1 MTKEE
6 LIALKVDP
14 KLHEDPTLKEIKDI
28 PTALQ
33 VLVDTKSFVGRSIR
47 IPSDSAS
54 AEERAAFR
62 KDLQTKIPTLI
73 DLPADAAELATVEDS
88 IFEKFG
94 RPKDEKG
101 YQPVKEIVKELPEG
115 VQFNEDEIRAIGRK
129 LGLTKKQYAEFA
141 KGVVEERVRAHNA
154 GTEAMKALRKE
165 LGDATDDRLASA
177 AMAAKKLG
185 AGDELVAAIRKGTL
199 PAEQVRLYVNAAK
212 AMGTEPGEFGA
223 AGGGGKYRLT
233 PDEAKMQ
240 IEELRRNSALNDPH
254 SPAHDAAVNKLL
266 ELNRAAYPEEQ

>member
-28 PTALQ
+28 PTAMQ
-33 VLVDTKSFVGRSIR
+33 VLVDTKAFVGRSLR
-47 IPSDSAS
+47 IPSENAS

-62 KDLQTKIPTLI
+62 KDLQAKIPTLI
-73 DLPADAAELATVEDS
+73 ELPTEAAELEKVEES

-101 YQPVKEIVKELPEG
+101 YQPVKEVVKDLPEG
-115 VQFNEDEIRAIGRK
+115 VQINEDEIRAIGKK

-141 KGVVEERVRAHNA
+141 KGVIEERVRVHNA
-154 GTEAMKALRKE
+154 NSEAMKALRKE
-165 LGDATDDRLASA
+165 LGDATEERLSAA

-185 AGDELVAAIRKGTL
+185 AGDDLVAAIKKGSL
-199 PAEQVRLYVNAAK
+199 PVEQVRLYVNAAK

-223 AGGGGKYRLT
+223 AGQGGKYRLT
-233 PDEAKMQ
+233 PGEALLQ
-240 IEELRRNSALNDPH
+240 IEELRRNPALNDPH
-254 SPAHDAAVNKLL
+254 SPAHNAAVEKLL
-266 ELNRAAYPEEQ
+266 ELNRAAYPDEQ